1 MKLKI
6 KLTFCGGFYT
16 VYQLQTY
23 IATTPN
29 FKNHLS
35 SIHTK
40 IILLLLFISYFVLFA
55 VQIDISLVIV
65 SNILLHNIQVT
76 SILCMRKLPSLQL
89 VAINLRVIDNITLT
103 DIVLTTEKVTF
114 H

>member
-1 MKLKI
+1 MKLISPLHLISKTTCLQSTP
-6 KLTFCGGFYT
+6 KSFY
-16 VYQLQTY
+16 YY
-23 IATTPN
+23 
-29 FKNHLS
+29 FS
-35 SIHTK
+35 S
-40 IILLLLFISYFVLFA
+40 SYFVLFA
-55 VQIDISLVIV
+55 VQIDIFLVIV

-103 DIVLTTEKVTF
+103 DIVLTAEKITF